1 MCFIQILYFYCHIPF
16 CPGGL
21 GAEII
26 VTEEDYEDEEEDEE
40 EEDFEEVLE
49 EVVDVTGNMVDVDD
63 DQDNL
68 LASAAKAALNLSDP
82 LAVNTSSVRKEID
95 LTNKSLDKWPGI
107 H

>member
-1 MCFIQILYFYCHIPF
+1 MYISILYDNIEIFYF
-16 CPGGL
+16 VSGGL

-26 VTEEDYEDEEEDEE
+26 VTEEDYEDEEED

-82 LAVNTSSVRKEID
+82 LAAKSSSARKETD
-95 LTNKSLDKWPGI
+95 STNKNLDKWPGI
-107 H
+107 C